1 MDLHRFASVG
11 SPTRRL
17 FPPEELTEL
26 SKPPANLHQNQKRP
40 QRKYLRDFQCTR
52 RPAAERSA
60 RTGQPLVP

>member
-26 SKPPANLHQNQKRP
+26 SKPPAKYTKNQKDLNVRT
-40 QRKYLRDFQCTR
+40 RVDFKCKR
-52 RPAAERSA
+52 RPAADRSA